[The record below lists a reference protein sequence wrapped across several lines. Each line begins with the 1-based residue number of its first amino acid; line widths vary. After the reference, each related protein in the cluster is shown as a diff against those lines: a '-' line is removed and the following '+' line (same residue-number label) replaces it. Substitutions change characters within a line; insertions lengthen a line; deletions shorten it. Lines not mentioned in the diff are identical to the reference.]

1 MFFLGLAGR
10 PQGSASG
17 LRITSVGSLKR
28 SSPGLTGGVNLPSS
42 ITVSRVEPE
51 ISIVEDPSPNSHRA
65 RAPPPLL
72 RGGMGRRIGNPL
84 QRSPH
89 GQLLQQALLMQKHQ
103 LQQQQAQMMHR
114 PMRGMITSA
123 GFSAMKRP
131 MAGSPGLPS
140 KHPRLMPRPGAS
152 DSDAGARGGA
162 RCRICAQM
170 SPFTQLI
177 KEDPDIVET
186 LKLLLGLDLEDDED
200 PSYPD
205 AICKRCIGQLAN
217 FLQFKKAYEAG
228 QLKLKEIAISKKR
241 PASPSNIA
249 KTSTKIVSEAEL
261 QPDLDCEVDEGESVH
276 PVPASKSSSSS
287 SEKQKKSEPEEDSD
301 DERPDPMMFLQ
312 LSQVESSYSGF
323 DEDGEEETNG
333 EAKEEDDTDWNID
346 AELENENSV
355 GNGHDED
362 EDLDGGVEEIGDDDE
377 GVEEVGDDDQDEED
391 LGEGVD
397 AELENLEESLDLESG
412 DETGDFLDDATNPEL
427 DNDAENLED
436 EEDA

>member
-1 MFFLGLAGR
+1 
-10 PQGSASG
+10 
-17 LRITSVGSLKR
+17 
-28 SSPGLTGGVNLPSS
+28 
-42 ITVSRVEPE
+42 
-51 ISIVEDPSPNSHRA
+51 
-65 RAPPPLL
+65 
-72 RGGMGRRIGNPL
+72 
-84 QRSPH
+84 
-89 GQLLQQALLMQKHQ
+89 
-103 LQQQQAQMMHR
+103 MMHR
-114 PMRGMITSA
+114 PMRGLITSA

-140 KHPRLMPRPGAS
+140 KHPRLMPGAS
-152 DSDAGARGGA
+152 DSDLGARGSSGGA

-205 AICKRCIGQLAN
+205 AICKRCIGMLAN

-241 PASPSNIA
+241 PSSPSNIA

-261 QPDLDCEVDEGESVH
+261 QPDLDCEVDEGESVY
-276 PVPASKSSSSS
+276 PVPKSKSKSSGSAP
-287 SEKQKKSEPEEDSD
+287 EKSRAVEDKEDSD
-301 DERPDPMMFLQ
+301 DEERPDPMMFLQ
-312 LSQVESSYSGF
+312 LSQVESNFSGF
-323 DEDGEEETNG
+323 DEDEDEETANGEVKEEEEE
-333 EAKEEDDTDWNID
+333 EADWNID
-346 AELENENSV
+346 AELENESSSV
-355 GNGHDED
+355 GNGHEDD
-362 EDLDGGVEEIGDDDE
+362 EDLEGGVEEIGDDDE
-377 GVEEVGDDDQDEED
+377 GVEEVGDDDQDQEDEEE

-397 AELENLEESLDLESG
+397 AELENLEESLELESG

-427 DNDAENLED
+427 DNDAENPEED